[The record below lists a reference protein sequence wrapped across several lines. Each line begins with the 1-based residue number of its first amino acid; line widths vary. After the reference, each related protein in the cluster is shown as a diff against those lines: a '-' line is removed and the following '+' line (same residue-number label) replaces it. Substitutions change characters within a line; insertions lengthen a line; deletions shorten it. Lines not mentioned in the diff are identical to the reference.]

1 MRSICPHFVSLFST
15 DTGNTISEERARK
28 LKALFG
34 VTAATNGQ
42 KPVGT
47 PTTKSTPSSASA
59 SAVTDIEGEGEQQRD
74 TTATATAATATAAT
88 AAAIVLEKAA
98 KESAEKAWLD
108 SGYIEYMDHQ
118 RDKGWK
124 S

>member
-15 DTGNTISEERARK
+15 DTANAISEERARK

-47 PTTKSTPSSASA
+47 PTTKSTPLSVSASA
-59 SAVTDIEGEGEQQRD
+59 FTSIEDKGEQQRD
-74 TTATATAATATAAT
+74 ITEATTTATAAT

>member
-15 DTGNTISEERARK
+15 DTGNAISEERARK

-47 PTTKSTPSSASA
+47 PTTKSA
-59 SAVTDIEGEGEQQRD
+59 SAVTSIEDKGEQQRD
-74 TTATATAATATAAT
+74 TTEATTTATAAT
-88 AAAIVLEKAA
+88 AAATVLEKAA
-98 KESAEKAWLD
+98 KETAEKAWLD

>member
-74 TTATATAATATAAT
+74 TTATATAATA
-88 AAAIVLEKAA
+88 AAIVLEKAA